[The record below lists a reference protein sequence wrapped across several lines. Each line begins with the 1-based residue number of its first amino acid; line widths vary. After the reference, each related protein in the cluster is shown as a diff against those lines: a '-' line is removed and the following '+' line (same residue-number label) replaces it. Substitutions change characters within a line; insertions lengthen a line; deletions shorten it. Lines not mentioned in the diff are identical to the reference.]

1 MDSTVKKS
9 LTGLFCIVLLSSFA
23 LPVLGQ
29 SASTQLLNVSSAPT
43 FPPEP
48 VTGPFPLGTE
58 TVREDSPVDFS
69 RPSDII
75 HEYTCYMITEPP
87 VIDGEIDDDPVW
99 NRIPWSVMTFWEN
112 NGYTEEF
119 SIFSEQTNDNW
130 TGFEDA
136 TAWWKMLWDGENIYV
151 AIEVIDDMYN
161 APETPENP
169 GDMHKWDCIQ
179 FGIHTLPPG
188 YDEMT
193 EDDMGCELGFGITD
207 WNGEWEELFANWDWA
222 GHPWANAQMQLA
234 DGDNA
239 SGNAS
244 TDGKAIHA
252 SVEETAD
259 YYIYRF
265 EVQLTLDIDWQTW
278 IVPGAVGRVT
288 IMAMDHDT
296 GTYEDVNWAS
306 GILGKDI
313 TRLGSVLWSETA
325 PPEAAVKEDSPSSP
339 SEFTLSQNYPNPFN
353 PATTISFAIPQRE
366 TVTLSV
372 YNPRGEKVAT
382 LIDQETKNAGHYS
395 VSFDAKELANGLYFY
410 RLQAGNQYLTRKMT
424 LVK

>member
-1 MDSTVKKS
+1 MDSKVKNQ
-9 LTGLFCIVLLSSFA
+9 LVGLLCVILLSGFF
-23 LPVLGQ
+23 PVTGQ
-29 SASTQLLNVSSAPT
+29 PESTSLLSINNAPT

-58 TVREDSPVDFS
+58 TVREDSPVDVT
-69 RPSDII
+69 RPSGMI
-75 HEYTCYMITEPP
+75 HEYTCYMVTEPP

-99 NRIPWSVMTFWEN
+99 NRIPWTVMTFWELS
-112 NGYTEEF
+112 GYAEEF
-119 SIFSEQTNDNW
+119 SIFSGETSDNW
-130 TGFEDA
+130 YGFEDV
-136 TAWWKMLWDGENIYV
+136 TGWWKMLWDGENIYV
-151 AIEVIDDMYN
+151 AIEVIDDFYN
-161 APETPENP
+161 VPESPDNP

-179 FGIHTLPPG
+179 FGIHTLPPEF
-188 YDEMT
+188 DEMT

-207 WNGEWEELFANWDWA
+207 WNGEWEELFANWNYSS
-222 GHPWANAQMQLA
+222 HPWSNSEMQLA

-265 EVQLTLDIDWQTW
+265 EVQLILDVDWQTW
-278 IVPGAVGRVT
+278 IFPGAIGRVT

-296 GTYEDVNWAS
+296 EAYEDVNWAS
-306 GILGKDI
+306 GILGKDLS
-313 TRLGSVLWSETA
+313 RLGSVLWSETA
-325 PPEAAVKEDSPSSP
+325 PPEAAVNEDNPAMP
-339 SEFTLSQNYPNPFN
+339 AEFALAQNHPNPFN

-372 YNPRGEKVAT
+372 YNTRGEKVAT
-382 LIDQETKNAGHYS
+382 LIDHETRAAGHYS
-395 VSFDAKELANGLYFY
+395 ISFDAKDISNGIYFY
-410 RLQAGNQYLTRKMT
+410 RLQAGDQHLTKKMS